1 MSAPAPA
8 AFNPFPG
15 LRPFNTNESHLFF
28 GRETQIDSLLSKL
41 ARFRF
46 LAVMGSSGSGKSS
59 LVRAGL
65 MPTIEGGFIAQAG
78 SGWRV
83 ALFRPGGD
91 PIGNLAAALGKP
103 GAFGLGGG
111 DPQMQIA
118 ILDATLRRSG
128 LGLIEATRQA
138 RLQSHENLLVVIDQF
153 EELFRFKQNSGRLET
168 GEVATETGM
177 DEAAA
182 FVKLILE
189 AVRQKDFP
197 IYVVLTM
204 RSDFLGDC
212 SAFRDLP
219 ETIDES
225 LYLVPRMTRDQLREA
240 ICGPV
245 AVGGAEMTHRLV
257 QRLLNDAG
265 DDPDQLPLLQHAL
278 MRTWNLWVT
287 SQQPAEPI
295 DLKHYEQ
302 IGRLGEA
309 LSKHADEAYLELDR
323 PRRRQFAEKLFKC
336 LTERGPNNR
345 EVRRPSTLEEV
356 CAVSE
361 AERREVVEVIDRF
374 RSEGRSFLTPPAGV
388 ALTPDTFIDI
398 SHESLIR
405 QWKRL
410 KDWVD
415 EEAQSREMYLRVED
429 AAKRHEAGQAGLYRD
444 PELQVAL
451 SWQKKNQP
459 NQAWARGHHSSFDSS
474 MAFLDKSRGKRDE
487 ELRREADERNA
498 DRKRA
503 YRVAVAS
510 VLLAAVLGYTAY
522 RALKAERVAAQHR
535 QAAYSRDLFTRSR
548 VVREESGPLLERSVL
563 LGVESLRRKASLEG
577 DQALRNGL
585 ALLPQSVT
593 LLQHE
598 GAVRAVAFSPNG
610 LYVATASDD
619 KTARI
624 WDTDGKQVA
633 TLPHEGGVRAVAF
646 SPGGEKVAT
655 AGTEGTVRV
664 WETASGKRVTSMDFF
679 SKGVNGVAFGKSAD
693 GSLYL
698 AAASDDKTAG
708 LWKLPRG
715 ENLGWVAHEGPVRFV
730 AFSPDGSYVVTGGE
744 DRTAKI
750 WRAENPSQVVRR
762 LRGHSGGILA
772 AAFSPSGRYVA
783 TASEDATARVWD
795 IRTGQSAPL
804 RHKNS
809 VLGVI
814 FSPDGQYVATA
825 SQTARLWDA
834 ESGEELRTLPHEG
847 GVNAVAFSSDGLYV
861 ATASSDRTATVWEAA
876 SGEPLWRLSH
886 QDRVLA
892 VAFSP
897 DGRLVAAASEDGTG
911 RLWDVRSGVRLGDGS
926 AVKIA
931 AFSPDVGYVATVGN
945 GRVAHLWNAATGEEV
960 AALDPHADISDLAV
974 SSDGEYIA
982 AGTSDGA
989 RVWETRTGK
998 QTPFVN
1004 SDPEGYVQA
1013 VALSPDGRF
1022 LATVSKQSVRVRE
1035 IEGGQDVACRGHQGP
1050 VNAVTFSRDGDY
1062 LATASTD
1069 KTARVWSVPSCEEV
1083 AEMSH
1088 PSTVWAVALSPDS
1101 RRIAIGGFQGRAKV
1115 WEVQTGNPLGSLD
1128 HEGMVLALA
1137 FSSDGSYVASVASGS
1152 EDRHDNDSENSSAG
1166 TVWVWEAETGN
1177 RLARLNDAGTVQ
1189 ALSFSPDGREVVIE
1203 SGGTVRRHRFAPGDL
1218 VSEACSRLTRNLTCE
1233 EWAQYLPDEP
1243 YRKTCPSLPGPEEC
1257 PQ

>member
-1 MSAPAPA
+1 MSTPAPA

-245 AVGGAEMTHRLV
+245 AVGGADMTHRLV

-474 MAFLDKSRGKRDE
+474 MAFLDNSRGKRDE

-522 RALKAERVAAQHR
+522 RALKAERVAARHR

-598 GAVRAVAFSPNG
+598 GA
-610 LYVATASDD
+610 
-619 KTARI
+619 
-624 WDTDGKQVA
+624 
-633 TLPHEGGVRAVAF
+633 VRAVAF

-795 IRTGQSAPL
+795 IRTGQSASL
-804 RHKNS
+804 RHKNT
-809 VLGVI
+809 VLGVD

-825 SQTARLWDA
+825 SQDQTARLWDA
-834 ESGEELRTLPHEG
+834 ESGEELVRLSHEG
-847 GVNAVAFSSDGLYV
+847 RVNAVAFSSDGLYV
-861 ATASSDRTATVWEAA
+861 ATASADKTAAVWEVADGGLL
-876 SGEPLWRLSH
+876 SRLSH

-897 DGRLVAAASEDGTG
+897 DGRLVATASEDGTG
-911 RLWDVRSGVRLGDGS
+911 CLWDVRSGVRLGDGS

-931 AFSPDVGYVATVGN
+931 AFSPDVGYVATAGDDRIV
-945 GRVAHLWNAATGEEV
+945 RLWNAATGEEV
-960 AALDPHADISDLAV
+960 ALLQHQRSIAALAV

-982 AGTSDGA
+982 TGSSHGA
-989 RVWETRTGK
+989 RVWEARTEK
-998 QTPFVN
+998 QTPLVN

-1088 PSTVWAVALSPDS
+1088 PSPAWAVALSPDS

-1137 FSSDGSYVASVASGS
+1137 FSPDGSYVASVASGS
-1152 EDRHDNDSENSSAG
+1152 EDRHDNDEI
-1166 TVWVWEAETGN
+1166 
-1177 RLARLNDAGTVQ
+1177 
-1189 ALSFSPDGREVVIE
+1189 LSNVVDGRGQAAF
-1203 SGGTVRRHRFAPGDL
+1203 S
-1218 VSEACSRLTRNLTCE
+1218 
-1233 EWAQYLPDEP
+1233 
-1243 YRKTCPSLPGPEEC
+1243 
-1257 PQ
+1257 

>member
-1 MSAPAPA
+1 MSTPAPA

-41 ARFRF
+41 VRFRF

-65 MPTIEGGFIAQAG
+65 MPAIEGGFIAQAG

-153 EELFRFKQNSGRLET
+153 EELFRFKQNSDRLET
-168 GEVATETGM
+168 GEVATETGV

-240 ICGPV
+240 TCGPV

-257 QRLLNDAG
+257 QRLLNDTG

-309 LSKHADEAYLELDR
+309 LSKHADEAYLELDG

-361 AERREVVEVIDRF
+361 AERSEVVEVIDRF

-415 EEAQSREMYLRVED
+415 EEAESRDMYGRVAD
-429 AAKRHEAGQAGLYRD
+429 AAKRHEAGRAGLWRD
-444 PELQVAL
+444 PELQIAL
-451 SWQKKNQP
+451 NWQQKNQP
-459 NQAWARGHHSSFDSS
+459 NRAWARGEQRFDSAV
-474 MAFLDKSRGKRDE
+474 AFLDKSRGKRDE

-522 RALKAERVAAQHR
+522 RASKAERVAEQLR
-535 QAAYSRDLFTRSR
+535 QAAYSRDLAAQSR
-548 VVREESGPLLERSVL
+548 VVKEESGPLLERSVL
-563 LGVESLRRKASLEG
+563 LGIESLKRKPSLEG
-577 DQALRNGL
+577 DEALRSGL
-585 ALLPQSVT
+585 ALLPQSVKY
-593 LLQHE
+593 LRHD
-598 GAVRAVAFSPNG
+598 GPVRAV
-610 LYVATASDD
+610 
-619 KTARI
+619 
-624 WDTDGKQVA
+624 
-633 TLPHEGGVRAVAF
+633 
-646 SPGGEKVAT
+646 
-655 AGTEGTVRV
+655 
-664 WETASGKRVTSMDFF
+664 
-679 SKGVNGVAFGKSAD
+679 
-693 GSLYL
+693 
-698 AAASDDKTAG
+698 
-708 LWKLPRG
+708 
-715 ENLGWVAHEGPVRFV
+715 RF
-730 AFSPDGSYVVTGGE
+730 
-744 DRTAKI
+744 
-750 WRAENPSQVVRR
+750 
-762 LRGHSGGILA
+762 
-772 AAFSPSGRYVA
+772 
-783 TASEDATARVWD
+783 
-795 IRTGQSAPL
+795 
-804 RHKNS
+804 
-809 VLGVI
+809 
-814 FSPDGQYVATA
+814 
-825 SQTARLWDA
+825 
-834 ESGEELRTLPHEG
+834 
-847 GVNAVAFSSDGLYV
+847 
-861 ATASSDRTATVWEAA
+861 TATK
-876 SGEPLWRLSH
+876 RM
-886 QDRVLA
+886 
-892 VAFSP
+892 
-897 DGRLVAAASEDGTG
+897 
-911 RLWDVRSGVRLGDGS
+911 
-926 AVKIA
+926 
-931 AFSPDVGYVATVGN
+931 YN
-945 GRVAHLWNAATGEEV
+945 
-960 AALDPHADISDLAV
+960 
-974 SSDGEYIA
+974 
-982 AGTSDGA
+982 
-989 RVWETRTGK
+989 
-998 QTPFVN
+998 
-1004 SDPEGYVQA
+1004 
-1013 VALSPDGRF
+1013 
-1022 LATVSKQSVRVRE
+1022 
-1035 IEGGQDVACRGHQGP
+1035 
-1050 VNAVTFSRDGDY
+1050 
-1062 LATASTD
+1062 
-1069 KTARVWSVPSCEEV
+1069 
-1083 AEMSH
+1083 
-1088 PSTVWAVALSPDS
+1088 
-1101 RRIAIGGFQGRAKV
+1101 
-1115 WEVQTGNPLGSLD
+1115 
-1128 HEGMVLALA
+1128 
-1137 FSSDGSYVASVASGS
+1137 
-1152 EDRHDNDSENSSAG
+1152 
-1166 TVWVWEAETGN
+1166 
-1177 RLARLNDAGTVQ
+1177 
-1189 ALSFSPDGREVVIE
+1189 
-1203 SGGTVRRHRFAPGDL
+1203 
-1218 VSEACSRLTRNLTCE
+1218 
-1233 EWAQYLPDEP
+1233 
-1243 YRKTCPSLPGPEEC
+1243 
-1257 PQ
+1257 